1 MIELIYLVLF
11 ILPAY
16 IANSS
21 PVILGG
27 GTPIDLGKSID
38 GKRILGDGK
47 TIRGFIGGV
56 FVGTL
61 FGFVLSRLYLLP
73 EFTADQ
79 MVFVAFLLSLG
90 TMVGDSLGSFIKRR
104 LNIDSGKPFVLDT
117 FFFLVIALAF
127 AYSSSPKI
135 YYQPDGIVLI
145 LAITLILHPLTNFIA
160 NRIGVKKVPW

>member
-1 MIELIYLVLF
+1 MIELLYLILF

-21 PVILGG
+21 PVLLGG
-27 GTPIDLGKSID
+27 GAPIDLGKSID

-56 FVGTL
+56 IAGTL
-61 FGFVLSRLYLLP
+61 FGFILSRYYVLP
-73 EFTADQ
+73 GFTADQ
-79 MVFVAFLLSLG
+79 MVLVAFLMSLG
-90 TMVGDSLGSFIKRR
+90 TLFGDSLGSFIKRR

-117 FFFLVIALAF
+117 FFFMVIALGF
-127 AYSSSPKI
+127 AYTSSPKI

-145 LAITLILHPLTNFIA
+145 LAITLVLHPLTNFIA